1 MGNMGIV
8 TRKLYEGLID
18 FPEKDSK
25 IVIEDNVGEELAI
38 HIHFGIGPDGK
49 CNIRLHFTY
58 DEFKKFCQKI
68 FKAGER

>member
-1 MGNMGIV
+1 MGII
-8 TRKLYEGLID
+8 TRKLYEGFID

-38 HIHFGIGPDGK
+38 HIHLGIGAPGK

-58 DEFKKFCQKI
+58 DEFEEFCKNI
-68 FKAGER
+68 FAAGER